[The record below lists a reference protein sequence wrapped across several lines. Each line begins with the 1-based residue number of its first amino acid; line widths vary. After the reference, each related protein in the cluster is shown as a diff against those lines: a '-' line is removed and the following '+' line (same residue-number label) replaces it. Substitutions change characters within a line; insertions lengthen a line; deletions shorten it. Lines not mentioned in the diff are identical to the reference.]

1 MPQIDPQTVKQLAD
15 FFRYHPTWIAAA
27 RPVKDGSNSEVFFAG
42 TTQPYHLMR
51 QNGES
56 LLLEGPAPSPDFS
69 FIFPPS
75 VVADFTALGQD
86 AEVADFAI
94 MLFDHIQAQ
103 DEDKRVGFR
112 VVGSITQILWRGYL
126 QVLLKGGARVLHY
139 AAEHGVRN
147 LNDFSRLLRNLRG
160 KDVDWTRF
168 KEDHAS

>member
-1 MPQIDPQTVKQLAD
+1 MSHVPPQTVKQLAD
-15 FFRYHPTWIAAA
+15 FFRYHPTWIEAA

-42 TTQPYHLMR
+42 FTQPYHLMR

-56 LLLEGPAPSPDFS
+56 RLLEGAAPSPDFS
-69 FIFPPS
+69 FIFPTS
-75 VVADFTALGQD
+75 VVADFAALGQD

-94 MLFDHIQAQ
+94 MLFDHIQSQ
-103 DEDKRVGFR
+103 DDAKRIGFR

-126 QVLLKGGARVLHY
+126 QVLLKGGGRVLQY
-139 AAEHGVRN
+139 AAAHGVRN

-168 KEDHAS
+168 KEDNAS